1 MSERFYDLINK
12 LHVGVVVQGPSTEV
26 MVCNPASLELLGLDE
41 DQYRGKTSYDPEW
54 NIIREDG
61 TPFPAEDRPMARV
74 IASGRGVSNVVMGV
88 YRPRTKDRVWLM
100 VHAEPETDASGRIV
114 QIVATLFDISERR
127 RLEASLLEARKLESI
142 GRLAGGI
149 AHDFNNLLAVIT
161 AATSLAMESAPE
173 DGELREELAMTL
185 DAASRAASLTRQLL
199 TFARRQ
205 PIKPAVV
212 NPREV
217 VLTSAP
223 LLTRVLGSHID
234 LTLSCATD
242 TWSALIDPSEIE
254 QVLVNLAANAR
265 DAMPSGGTVRLTT
278 DNFVQTDV
286 GAMVPPGEYTRL
298 TVADSGDG
306 MSRDTIERI
315 FEPFFTTKDRTGGT
329 GLGLATVHGIVVNS
343 GGYIAVASEPAQG
356 TTFTIYLP
364 RAFPRPQLADVA
376 VHSVPAPR
384 RGGGETVMVVED
396 ERVLR
401 VLSERILRSL
411 GYRVLVASNGEE
423 ALALAQ
429 AHVGEIDLLFTD
441 LIMPRMQGVVLATA
455 LRALR
460 PSLRVLITSGYADA
474 ARTTLHAFSLLE
486 KPYTPDVLAVRIRDV
501 LDSPVA

>member
-1 MSERFYDLINK
+1 MPERFYHLINK

-26 MVCNPASLELLGLDE
+26 LVCNPASLELLGLDE

-61 TPFPAEDRPMARV
+61 SHFAPEDRPMARV
-74 IASGRGVSNVVMGV
+74 IATGAGVRNVVMGV
-88 YRPRTKDRVWLM
+88 YRPRTKDRVWLL
-100 VHAEPETDASGRIV
+100 VHAEPETDESGRIV
-114 QIVATLFDISERR
+114 QIVATLFDITERR

-161 AATSLAMESAPE
+161 SATSLAISSVTAGT
-173 DGELREELAMTL
+173 DAHEELLMTL

-205 PIKPAVV
+205 PVQPVV
-212 NPREV
+212 INPREV

-234 LTLSCATD
+234 LTLSCVAD
-242 TWSALIDPSEIE
+242 TWSTLMDPSEIE

-265 DAMPSGGTVRLTT
+265 DAMPEGGTVRLSM
-278 DNFVQTDV
+278 DNVVQVEAT
-286 GAMVPPGEYTRL
+286 ALLPAGEYVRM
-298 TVADSGDG
+298 TVADTGEG
-306 MSRDTIERI
+306 MSADTVERI

-329 GLGLATVHGIVVNS
+329 GLGLATVHGIVTNS
-343 GGYIAVASEPAQG
+343 GGFVSVQSAPALG
-356 TTFTIYLP
+356 TTFTIFLP
-364 RAFPRPQLADVA
+364 RAFPRPQLAVSDATTERVA
-376 VHSVPAPR
+376 P
-384 RGGGETVMVVED
+384 RGGGETLLLVED

-401 VLSERILRSL
+401 VLSTRMLRSL
-411 GYRVLVASNGEE
+411 GYRVLEAGNGEE
-423 ALALAQ
+423 ALELAR
-429 AHVGEIDLLFTD
+429 AHTGTIDLLFTD

-460 PSLRVLITSGYADA
+460 PTIRVLLTSGYAEA
-474 ARTTLHAFSLLE
+474 ARTTPQSFPLLE
-486 KPYTPDVLAVRIRDV
+486 KPYTPDVLAARIRDV
-501 LDSPVA
+501 LDAPVA